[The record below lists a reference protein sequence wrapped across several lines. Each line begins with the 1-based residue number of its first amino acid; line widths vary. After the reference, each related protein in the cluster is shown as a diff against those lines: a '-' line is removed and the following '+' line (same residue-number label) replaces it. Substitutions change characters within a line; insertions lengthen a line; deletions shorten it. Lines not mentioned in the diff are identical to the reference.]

1 MARGLNRVFLIGRLG
16 RDPELRSTPTGQQV
30 ANFTLAT
37 DEVWLDKNNQWQQ
50 RTEWHRIVAW
60 GRLAEFSHQYLAKG
74 KLVFVEG
81 RLQSRSWE
89 DREGNK
95 RTTTE
100 IRANR
105 IIILEKKGETVPEEE
120 VIPDEVPP
128 DDDIPF

>member
-16 RDPELRSTPTGQQV
+16 RDPDLRSTTTGQQV
-30 ANFTLAT
+30 ANFSMAT
-37 DEVWLDKNNQWQQ
+37 DDVWLDRNKQWQQ

-81 RLQSRSWE
+81 RIQSRNWE
-89 DREGNK
+89 DKEGNK

-100 IRANR
+100 IRANQ
-105 IIILEKKGETVPEEE
+105 ILLLEKREGPLPEEETVP
-120 VIPDEVPP
+120 DEAPP